1 MTMFKCT
8 SIAHWNAIKGRMRLK
23 TSNRHMYIKKKGGLP
38 DAALRKG
45 KAHKSKLGLKEK
57 FRMALE

>member
-1 MTMFKCT
+1 MGRSWEMTMFKCT

-45 KAHKSKLGLKEK
+45 KSLLPQA
-57 FRMALE
+57 